1 MTGIAICSAR
11 PSRARTAGS
20 PSAAA
25 DKALVS
31 TIIPGYTLQVIHCR
45 PGYTLQVIGFR
56 SAPDFAI
63 DLFKGALHAFF
74 NLLFFFAQVLEL
86 AKVFQPG
93 PFARRNLK
101 LLLHR
106 FGHELAQ
113 GDAALGGDRLR
124 PAKQGIRYFERSL
137 HCPILPYLWD
147 AGLTSV

>member
-31 TIIPGYTLQVIHCR
+31 TIIA
-45 PGYTLQVIGFR
+45 GYTLQVIGFR

-63 DLFKGALHAFF
+63 DLFKGALYAFF

-86 AKVFQPG
+86 AKVLQPG
-93 PFARRNLK
+93 PFARRNFE

-106 FGHELAQ
+106 LGHELAQ
-113 GDAALGGDRLR
+113 GNAALGGDRLR

-147 AGLTSV
+147 SGLTSV

>member
-1 MTGIAICSAR
+1 M
-11 PSRARTAGS
+11 
-20 PSAAA
+20 
-25 DKALVS
+25 
-31 TIIPGYTLQVIHCR
+31 
-45 PGYTLQVIGFR
+45 GFR

-74 NLLFFFAQVLEL
+74 NPLCFFAQVLEL
-86 AKVFQPG
+86 AKVSQPG

-113 GDAALGGDRLR
+113 GNAALGGDRLR

-147 AGLTSV
+147 AGSDFSLEARPVRLGARPAGAKVVHAPKRVGARSASLVVKLRSLPA

>member
-25 DKALVS
+25 DKAFVS
-31 TIIPGYTLQVIHCR
+31 TII

-63 DLFKGALHAFF
+63 DLFKGAFHAFF
-74 NLLFFFAQVLEL
+74 NLLFFFAQVFEL
-86 AKVFQPG
+86 AKVFQPW
-93 PFARRNLK
+93 PFAWRNLK
-101 LLLHR
+101 LLPHR

-113 GDAALGGDRLR
+113 GN
-124 PAKQGIRYFERSL
+124 
-137 HCPILPYLWD
+137 
-147 AGLTSV
+147 